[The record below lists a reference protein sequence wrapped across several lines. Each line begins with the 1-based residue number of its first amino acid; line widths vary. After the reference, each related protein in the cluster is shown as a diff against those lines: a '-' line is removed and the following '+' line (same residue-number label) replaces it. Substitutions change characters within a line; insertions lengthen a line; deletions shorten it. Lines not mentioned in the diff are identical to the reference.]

1 MDGNSTALDGGAA
14 HGERT
19 TRKMIYNQKRVK
31 ILAEED
37 AEKKVAAE
45 ARARARAA
53 KVRLIP
59 SDATSA
65 VTTNAVRANKQNG
78 TIGAGAGVPHI
89 AARSSATNTMPLKFT
104 TPTSRRSD
112 PNAFSSVSNFSSS
125 YQLNGQV
132 DNIDNLDKEDPLC
145 ATDYV
150 QEMVSILHVALAS
163 TMHSHLVLFS
173 PSHQSCTSFC
183 S

>member
-19 TRKMIYNQKRVK
+19 TRKMIYNQKREK
-31 ILAEED
+31 FLAEED

-45 ARARARAA
+45 ARARAA
-53 KVRLIP
+53 KARLIP

-65 VTTNAVRANKQNG
+65 VTTNAVVANKQNG

-104 TPTSRRSD
+104 PPTSRRSD

-150 QEMVSILHVALAS
+150 QEMVSILAS
-163 TMHSHLVLFS
+163 LNAYHCIVSLQPTSLNVHLL
-173 PSHQSCTSFC
+173 C

>member
-65 VTTNAVRANKQNG
+65 VTTNAVVANKQNG
-78 TIGAGAGVPHI
+78 TIGAGVGVPHI
-89 AARSSATNTMPLKFT
+89 AARSVATTSTSSFT
-104 TPTSRRSD
+104 ASTLLAAPTSR

-125 YQLNGQV
+125 YQHTGQV
-132 DNIDNLDKEDPLC
+132 DNIDVRDKEDPLC

-150 QEMVSILHVALAS
+150 QEMVSILAS
-163 TMHSHLVLFS
+163 LNAYHCIVSLQPTSLNVHLL
-173 PSHQSCTSFC
+173 C